1 MKTLLPLLLI
11 SVMSLKADV
20 IPSQLFHDNMV
31 IKRNTSAPVW
41 GTADPD
47 EKVTVT
53 ASWGESESTK
63 ADENGKWKLLLKTPK
78 AGGPHTLIFKGKNEI
93 KIKEVLSGDVW
104 HASGQSNMQMTLEK
118 CTDIDKENLNF
129 PQVRRLRV
137 LHNSAKEP
145 QSFIAGL
152 EPWTP
157 VSSDILKST
166 SATAY
171 FFARSL
177 FQKTGVPQGIIET
190 PWNGKALEPFYAA
203 QELKELYPE
212 EYSAMVKH
220 PTFGKEEGK
229 FKRRIPNSKEFMPN
243 ENHFGWV
250 FNAKIA
256 PIIPYA
262 ISGAIWYQGE
272 SNAGNKLLYK
282 DKLKYLIGS
291 WRKAWGQG
299 DFPFYFVQLN
309 SNKPTDGTPADG
321 LGFAGI
327 IEGMRRAYSE
337 KEIPNIGMAT
347 IWDTGNPKNYTPKPG
362 TREGGIMLH
371 CPNKRDV
378 GIRLSL
384 WALRDIYKQKDTV
397 VSGPMYKSHRIEGSK
412 IILEFDHIG
421 SGLIAA
427 EKRGF
432 EDPVP
437 TSRKKLNNFAIAGE
451 DQKFVWAEAEIVGN
465 TVVVSSSEIP
475 EPKAVRFCFNSAPFK
490 YFNFYNKEGLPA
502 SPFITDKWYK

>member
-1 MKTLLPLLLI
+1 MKTFLTVLLVSL
-11 SVMSLKADV
+11 SSLKAEV
-20 IPSQLFHDNMV
+20 TPSQLFTDHMV
-31 IKRNTSAPVW
+31 IKRETSAPVW
-41 GTADPD
+41 GTASPG
-47 EKVTVT
+47 EKVIVT
-53 ASWGESESTK
+53 ASWGESIETK
-63 ADENGKWKLLLKTPK
+63 ADKNGNWKVLLKTPK
-78 AGGPHTLIFKGKNEI
+78 AGGPHSLSIKGKNEI
-93 KIKEVLSGDVW
+93 KINDVLSGDVW

-118 CTDIDKENLNF
+118 CTDIDKEDLEF

-137 LHNSAKEP
+137 LHNAAKKP
-145 QSFIAGL
+145 LGKIAGL
-152 EPWTP
+152 EPWAP
-157 VSSDILKST
+157 VNKAILKST

-171 FFARSL
+171 FFARNIY
-177 FQKTGVPQGIIET
+177 QKTGVPQGVIET

-203 QELKELYPE
+203 KELKELYPE
-212 EYSAMVKH
+212 EYQAMEKH
-220 PTFGKEEGK
+220 PGFSKETGKL
-229 FKRRIPNSKEFMPN
+229 KRRIPNSKEIMPN

-250 FNAKIA
+250 FNAKVA

-337 KEIPNIGMAT
+337 REIPNIGMAT
-347 IWDTGNPKNYTPKPG
+347 IWDTGNPTNYTPKPG

-384 WALRDIYKQKDTV
+384 WALRDIHKKELV
-397 VSGPMYKSHRIEGSK
+397 VSGPVYKSHTIEGNK
-412 IILEFDHIG
+412 IIIEFDHTG
-421 SGLIAA
+421 SGLITA

-432 EDPVP
+432 NKPVP
-437 TSRKKLNNFAIAGE
+437 TSGKKLNNFAIAGA
-451 DQKFVWAEAEIVGN
+451 DKNFVWAEAEIVDN
-465 TVVVSSSEIP
+465 TVVVSSSDIP

-502 SPFITDKWYK
+502 SPFITDNL